1 MGVVPRPLKGNYP
14 LIMAANQSTS
24 RRSSSDKK
32 MRKESIS
39 TALTSD
45 LIESGKEL
53 LTAGE
58 IPAAVEELSEACEF
72 LSKEFGEA
80 AEECAEAYLYYGKAL
95 LELGKLEN
103 KVLGNAL
110 EGFDVSGEGS
120 TRRESSSVEDV
131 EGMTRDEQEEVEE
144 NVAAA
149 LEENFEKIDQIAK
162 MHTGAESEDD
172 DEDDSTDGEE
182 TEDEELGDG
191 VQGSTKDE
199 SSKGVEEAEET
210 SNLQAAWEVLEVAKL
225 AFGKTV
231 SRTQGERRI
240 QAEEKLCSTMLALA
254 EVSIENENYAIA
266 VDDLKNCL
274 NKGKTVLPSNARF
287 VAEVQYQLGLAL
299 GHLNRLPEAEAAVG
313 EAISV
318 LHSKKE
324 GLLKESPSEA
334 RDKELAELE
343 TLIADIGEAKK
354 GLPDLVD
361 GSSHGAAGTE
371 GFTKAIDGKAAS
383 TIGIKRAAEENF
395 VELAKKGR
403 VEGPAMA

>member
-1 MGVVPRPLKGNYP
+1 MG
-14 LIMAANQSTS
+14 
-24 RRSSSDKK
+24 
-32 MRKESIS
+32 
-39 TALTSD
+39 
-45 LIESGKEL
+45 
-53 LTAGE
+53 
-58 IPAAVEELSEACEF
+58 
-72 LSKEFGEA
+72 
-80 AEECAEAYLYYGKAL
+80 
-95 LELGKLEN
+95 
-103 KVLGNAL
+103 
-110 EGFDVSGEGS
+110 
-120 TRRESSSVEDV
+120 
-131 EGMTRDEQEEVEE
+131 
-144 NVAAA
+144 AAA

-182 TEDEELGDG
+182 TEDEEFGDG

-254 EVSIENENYAIA
+254 EVSIENENYPIA

-274 NKGKTVLPSNARF
+274 NKVKTVLPSDARF
-287 VAEVQYQLGLAL
+287 V
-299 GHLNRLPEAEAAVG
+299 AEAAVG

-318 LHSKKE
+318 LHTKKE

-354 GLPDLVD
+354 GLPDLVA
-361 GSSHGAAGTE
+361 GSSHGTGGAD

>member
-1 MGVVPRPLKGNYP
+1 
-14 LIMAANQSTS
+14 MAANQSTS

-95 LELGKLEN
+95 LELGKIEN

-131 EGMTRDEQEEVEE
+131 EGMTR
-144 NVAAA
+144 
-149 LEENFEKIDQIAK
+149 
-162 MHTGAESEDD
+162 DD

-274 NKGKTVLPSNARF
+274 NEGKTVLPSDARF

-318 LHSKKE
+318 LHTKKE

-354 GLPDLVD
+354 GLPDLVA
-361 GSSHGAAGTE
+361 GSSHGTGGAD

>member
-1 MGVVPRPLKGNYP
+1 MG
-14 LIMAANQSTS
+14 
-24 RRSSSDKK
+24 
-32 MRKESIS
+32 
-39 TALTSD
+39 
-45 LIESGKEL
+45 
-53 LTAGE
+53 
-58 IPAAVEELSEACEF
+58 
-72 LSKEFGEA
+72 
-80 AEECAEAYLYYGKAL
+80 
-95 LELGKLEN
+95 
-103 KVLGNAL
+103 
-110 EGFDVSGEGS
+110 
-120 TRRESSSVEDV
+120 
-131 EGMTRDEQEEVEE
+131 

-266 VDDLKNCL
+266 VDDLKSCL
-274 NKGKTVLPSNARF
+274 IKGKTVLPSDARF

-313 EAISV
+313 EA
-318 LHSKKE
+318 
-324 GLLKESPSEA
+324 
-334 RDKELAELE
+334 
-343 TLIADIGEAKK
+343 KK
-354 GLPDLVD
+354 GLPDLVA
-361 GSSHGAAGTE
+361 GSSHGAGGTD

>member
-1 MGVVPRPLKGNYP
+1 LAPINLPDSK
-14 LIMAANQSTS
+14 MAANQIAS
-24 RRSSSDKK
+24 RRASSEKK

-39 TALTSD
+39 TTLTSD

-53 LTAGE
+53 LAAGE
-58 IPAAVEELSEACEF
+58 IPEAVEELSEACQF
-72 LSKEFGEA
+72 LSQEFGEA

-95 LELGKLEN
+95 LELGRLEN

-110 EGFDVSGEGS
+110 EGFDVSGEVS
-120 TRRESSSVEDV
+120 TRKESSSVEDV

-144 NVAAA
+144 KVAAA

-162 MHTGAESEDD
+162 MHTGDESEND

-182 TEDEELGDG
+182 SEDEETA
-191 VQGSTKDE
+191 SKDE
-199 SSKGVEEAEET
+199 SSKGVEEAEDA

-231 SRTQGERRI
+231 ARTQGERRI
-240 QAEEKLCSTMLALA
+240 EAEDKLRSTLLALA
-254 EVSIENENYAIA
+254 EVSIENENYSIA
-266 VDDLKNCL
+266 VEDLKKCL
-274 NKGKTVLPSNARF
+274 NKGETALPSNPRF
-287 VAEVQYQLGLAL
+287 VAEVQYQMGLAL
-299 GHLNRLPEAEAAVG
+299 GHLAQLPEAEAAVE

-318 LHSKKE
+318 LKTKRE
-324 GLLKESPSEA
+324 GLGKESPSES

-343 TLIADIGEAKK
+343 TLIADIREAKN
-354 GLPDLVD
+354 GLSDLVD
-361 GSSHGAAGTE
+361 KSSHGAGGME
-371 GFTKAIDGKAAS
+371 GFTKAVDGKAAN
-383 TIGIKRAAEENF
+383 TIGIKRAAEDNF

>member
-1 MGVVPRPLKGNYP
+1 MGVVPRPLKRNFP

-199 SSKGVEEAEET
+199 SSEGVEEAEET
-210 SNLQAAWEVLEVAKL
+210 GNLQAAWEVLEVAKL
-225 AFGKTV
+225 TFGKTV
-231 SRTQGERRI
+231 ARTQGERRI
-240 QAEEKLCSTMLALA
+240 EAEEKFCCTLLALA
-254 EVSIENENYAIA
+254 EVSIENENYSIA
-266 VDDLKNCL
+266 VEDLKKCL
-274 NKGKTVLPSNARF
+274 NKSETTLTSNARF
-287 VAEVQYQLGLAL
+287 VAEVQYQMGLAL
-299 GHLNRLPEAEAAVG
+299 GHLARLPEAEAAVE

-318 LHSKKE
+318 LKTKQE
-324 GLLKESPSEA
+324 GLRKESPSES
-334 RDKELAELE
+334 RDKELVELE
-343 TLIADIGEAKK
+343 TLIADIGEAKN

-361 GSSHGAAGTE
+361 KSSHGAGGIE
-371 GFTKAIDGKAAS
+371 GFTKAVDDKAANI
-383 TIGIKRAAEENF
+383 IGIKRAAEDNL